1 MDYHSAIKRSEV
13 LIYTITWMNPENT
26 TLSEEADH
34 QNTYILYIYI
44 YIYIHKMSKIGKSIE
59 TESKLGSYLG
69 LLGERADR
77 AENSGKGAGG
87 Q

>member
-1 MDYHSAIKRSEV
+1 
-13 LIYTITWMNPENT
+13 
-26 TLSEEADH
+26 
-34 QNTYILYIYI
+34 
-44 YIYIHKMSKIGKSIE
+44 MSKLGKSIE

-77 AENSGKGAGG
+77 AEHSGKGAGG